1 MPRKRKKSSEDII
14 KTLKELL
21 DNYHEIIELEEKLN
35 EEKFLVTKEL
45 QNCLIDIKNN
55 IISKL

>member
-1 MPRKRKKSSEDII
+1 MPIKRKSAEDVI

-21 DNYHEIIELEEKLN
+21 DNYSEIQDIEDKLN
-35 EEKFLVTKEL
+35 QEKFLVTREL
-45 QNCLIDIKNN
+45 QKCIIDIKNN

>member
-1 MPRKRKKSSEDII
+1 MARKRKSTEDVI

-21 DNYHEIIELEEKLN
+21 DNYHEIIDLEDKLN
-35 EEKFLVTKEL
+35 QEKFLVTSEL
-45 QNCLIDIKNN
+45 QKCIIDIKNN

>member
-1 MPRKRKKSSEDII
+1 MPKKRKSAEDVI

-21 DNYHEIIELEEKLN
+21 DNYSEIQDIEDKLN
-35 EEKFLVTKEL
+35 QEKFLVTREL
-45 QNCLIDIKNN
+45 QKCIIDIKNN

>member
-1 MPRKRKKSSEDII
+1 MPRKRKTNEDII
-14 KTLKELL
+14 NKLKELL

>member
-1 MPRKRKKSSEDII
+1 MPRKRKSTEDVI

-21 DNYHEIIELEEKLN
+21 DNYHEIVELEDKLN
-35 EEKFLVTKEL
+35 QEKFLVTREL
-45 QNCLIDIKNN
+45 QKCIIDIKNN

>member
-1 MPRKRKKSSEDII
+1 MPRKRKTNEDVIN
-14 KTLKELL
+14 KLKELL
-21 DNYHEIIELEEKLN
+21 DNYHEIIDLEDKLN
-35 EEKFLVTKEL
+35 QERFLVTKEL

>member
-1 MPRKRKKSSEDII
+1 MPRKRKTNENII
-14 KTLKELL
+14 NKLKELL